1 MREPNP
7 LAAQL
12 DSQGSNLPSQIRAGL
27 EYRVL
32 ELIIKSY
39 QKICAEGI
47 YPSKEEEERFSAIL
61 KDQIESYCPENARL
75 TGQIWDV
82 IREYYH
88 DTEQVRKGQE
98 DARKVPRIDI
108 VISTWMAI
116 GERKIKFPFECK
128 LLAENKNQLIRLYV
142 KEGIIDRYLTGKDYS
157 SMQPSGGMIGY
168 ILQGRHEVIASKL
181 NEQIDRLLNR
191 ATDHLQMQQ
200 SIAQFEAIYRSLH
213 QHPKLD
219 GVLVIT
225 HLLLSFPDTSLLGA

>member
-1 MREPNP
+1 MLEPNP
-7 LAAQL
+7 LATQL
-12 DSQGSNLPSQIRAGL
+12 ASQGSNLPSEIRAGL

-39 QKICAEGI
+39 KKICAEGI
-47 YPSKEEEERFSAIL
+47 YPDREEEERYSAIL
-61 KDQIESYCPENARL
+61 KDNIENYCPEYSRL

-82 IREYYH
+82 VREYYH
-88 DTEQVRKGQE
+88 DTEQVRKGQA
-98 DARKVPRIDI
+98 DPRKVPRIDI

-128 LLAENKNQLIRLYV
+128 LLAENKNELIKLYV
-142 KEGIIDRYLTGKDYS
+142 KEGIIDRYLTEKDYS
-157 SMQPSGGMIGY
+157 SAQPSGGMIGY
-168 ILQGRHEVIASKL
+168 ILQGKHEAIVTKL

-191 ATDHLQMQQ
+191 STDHLRTQLP
-200 SIAQFEAIYRSLH
+200 IAQFEAIYRSLH

-225 HLLLSFPDTSLLGA
+225 HLLLSFPDTSLIGT